1 MEDKIISNLRC
12 ILKDYEKDYKKRKK
26 LIQDLIYEREKE
38 QSTKTYYIVTSDLG
52 HSFTT
57 YSVQTNASID
67 TIKLMDLKY
76 GMKYRHQ
83 STNISDITKGLIE
96 NGFTA
101 LVTAKLDNTK
111 VENYDYM
118 CRFGNY

>member
-1 MEDKIISNLRC
+1 MEDKIISNLKC
-12 ILKDYEKDYKKRKK
+12 ILKDYEKEYKKKRK

-38 QSTKTYYIVTSDLG
+38 HSIKTYYIVTSDLG
-52 HSFTT
+52 YSFST

-83 STNISDITKGLIE
+83 STSISDIIKGLIE

-101 LVTAKLDNTK
+101 LITTKLANTK
-111 VENYDYM
+111 VENYEYM
-118 CRFGNY
+118 CSFGNY

>member
-1 MEDKIISNLRC
+1 MEDKIISNLKC
-12 ILKDYEKDYKKRKK
+12 ILKDYEKEYEKKRN
-26 LIQDLIYEREKE
+26 LIQGLIYEREKE
-38 QSTKTYYIVTSDLG
+38 HSIKTYYIVTSDLG
-52 HSFTT
+52 YSFTT

-67 TIKLMDLKY
+67 TIKLMDFKY

-83 STNISDITKGLIE
+83 STSISDIIKGLIE

-101 LVTAKLDNTK
+101 LITAKLANTK

-118 CRFGNY
+118 CSFGNY

>member
-1 MEDKIISNLRC
+1 MEDKIISNLKC
-12 ILKDYEKDYKKRKK
+12 ILTDYKKEYEKK
-26 LIQDLIYEREKE
+26 RNLIQDLIDEREKE
-38 QSTKTYYIVTSDLG
+38 HSIKTYYIVTSDLG
-52 HSFTT
+52 YSFTT

-83 STNISDITKGLIE
+83 STIISDIIKGLIE

-101 LVTAKLDNTK
+101 LITAKLANTK

-118 CRFGNY
+118 CSFGNY

>member
-1 MEDKIISNLRC
+1 MEDKIISNLKC
-12 ILKDYEKDYKKRKK
+12 ILKDYKKEYEKKRN

-38 QSTKTYYIVTSDLG
+38 HSIKTYYIVTSDLG
-52 HSFTT
+52 YSFTT
-57 YSVQTNASID
+57 YSLQTNASID
-67 TIKLMDLKY
+67 TIKLMDFKY

-83 STNISDITKGLIE
+83 STSISDITKGLIE

-101 LVTAKLDNTK
+101 LITAKLANTK

-118 CRFGNY
+118 CSFGNY